1 MTLVLFLSR
10 GTKIT
15 PHHSSLLHPVMEILG
30 DGIQEEVDHPA
41 FSGVDIDPQ
50 CHAQAHTAV
59 TPFNSTTSTGNIP
72 CGQARGFAAPPETTA
87 TRTPC
92 PFVACAPETRDAQN
106 ACHRRDLLQRTDC
119 ALALSKR
126 DGTSQSPSRLRSLSA
141 LFVPPLPLPLRHGRG
156 HPAGEP
162 CASPAHKRLAH
173 NNGTAYRHCRPH
185 GRCPCRW
192 PAATRPDHRLPRTTR
207 PRFALPGA
215 QRRKVFKPS
224 RVNWAE
230 TSTRY
235 GTG

>member
-106 ACHRRDLLQRTDC
+106 ACHRRDLLQRTRRPRC
-119 ALALSKR
+119 GANAVAPIPVGAAR
-126 DGTSQSPSRLRSLSA
+126 FNVLR
-141 LFVPPLPLPLRHGRG
+141 
-156 HPAGEP
+156 
-162 CASPAHKRLAH
+162 C
-173 NNGTAYRHCRPH
+173 
-185 GRCPCRW
+185 
-192 PAATRPDHRLPRTTR
+192 TTR
-207 PRFALPGA
+207 PPPVWHHRPPFRPFRS
-215 QRRKVFKPS
+215 RR
-224 RVNWAE
+224 
-230 TSTRY
+230 
-235 GTG
+235 G